1 MVTRGAEGVRRARH
15 TSYNKVCCRLRPPA
29 AAFDPTGLG
38 LGEDLN
44 SVAWLREQHYFSRD
58 GLAGSATART
68 LTAIGYGAIGIEIE

>member
-44 SVAWLREQHYFSRD
+44 SVAWLREQQYFS
-58 GLAGSATART
+58 
-68 LTAIGYGAIGIEIE
+68 